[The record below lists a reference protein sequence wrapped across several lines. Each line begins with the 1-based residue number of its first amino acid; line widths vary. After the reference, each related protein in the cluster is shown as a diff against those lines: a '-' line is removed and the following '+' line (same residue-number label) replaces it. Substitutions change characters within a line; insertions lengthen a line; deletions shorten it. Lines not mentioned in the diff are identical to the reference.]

1 MISLNLK
8 PENWENKTII
18 LSSQVKYY
26 NSFYH
31 KSQKVSLYMMIY
43 DSLLVLCLVTQLCL
57 TLCEP
62 MDCSLPGSSVHGNS
76 PGKNTEVGCHAL
88 LQGIF
93 QTQGSNLDIPHCRQI
108 LYHWATR
115 KTLELFTNLL
125 AFSLLQTYN
134 YNCLIFWFHFC
145 CSVPKSCS
153 AFCNPMDFKV
163 APASRVLCWDLWP
176 LEERI
181 CPGPKT
187 RLDHESFLCNRILL
201 KYKRE
206 RENF

>member
-108 LYHWATR
+108 LYRLSHTQ
-115 KTLELFTNLL
+115 
-125 AFSLLQTYN
+125 SYVV
-134 YNCLIFWFHFC
+134 IFWV
-145 CSVPKSCS
+145 S
-153 AFCNPMDFKV
+153 
-163 APASRVLCWDLWP
+163 
-176 LEERI
+176 E
-181 CPGPKT
+181 PG
-187 RLDHESFLCNRILL
+187 SFLLPVYASFLHCCKQGFKKDTID
-201 KYKRE
+201 
-206 RENF
+206 